1 VRFLKQH
8 ALVVFI
14 RGANVGGHRTFR
26 PSVLAKAL
34 ARFDAVNIGAAGT
47 FVIRKTIS
55 RTKLRAEMMRRLPF
69 ETHVMICNGNE
80 IIQLATADPFAG
92 QPSGPEIVR
101 FVSVLTK
108 RRRSLPAGPIVIPP
122 VGAWGV
128 RILAVQGRFVLGLY
142 RREMKAIRYLG
153 RLDDIFGAPVTT
165 RNWNTLLAVAR
176 VLQSGPAGARSVRL

>member
-1 VRFLKQH
+1 MALAVFL
-8 ALVVFI
+8 

-26 PSVLAKAL
+26 PSALAKAL

-55 RTKLRAEMMRRLPF
+55 RTKLRAEVMRRLPF
-69 ETHVMICNGNE
+69 ETHVMICSGNE
-80 IIQLATADPFAG
+80 IVQLASTDPFAG
-92 QPSGPEIVR
+92 QPSRPDIVR
-101 FVSVLTK
+101 FVSVLAK
-108 RRRSLPAGPIVIPP
+108 RRASPPVCQFVIPS

-142 RREMKAIRYLG
+142 RREMKAIRHLG

-176 VLQSGPAGARSVRL
+176 VLQGGSAGVGGVRP